1 MVPPILGTEIF
12 RKGWTHIGGR
22 MKKLARGLVKD
33 GIGDK
38 MDKGNLW
45 IVPGFTILVFAGL
58 WTTKLSKIALEES
71 VCRSGSIYDLSGTTL
86 DDDAQRHC
94 QTAKRYYVAPEEPFS
109 YEHRWREE
117 REVKNPEWI
126 LWFWAPIVFVM
137 YVMTRFLWSLL
148 LENQGINFNNVVN
161 ASQNVLMDND
171 GIMEVDTDKL
181 DERIPTIADNFKVAT
196 YSRAFAGFIF
206 FELSLVFA
214 PIVLLMFVLPLMV
227 GAGYRTWGLDV
238 ARAWWDRKEWH
249 GTTLTPVLGAVDE
262 HQQQRLFQRPL
273 RDWERSPP
281 RIPLIPRITYCDYN
295 YVSLG
300 NTHTLTYRCY
310 LDANWHERTALF
322 TWVMLAFL
330 TVVNLGNLM
339 FWLEW
344 AFRMKLKT
352 QRRKWVLRKWL
363 CDKDDFSPWEQD
375 QMNKFAEQFRTGNLL
390 LFYYIEAHTDRVVA
404 SAFCSGLFRLWL
416 QKKKSQWIRAHGGG
430 GGGGGAGGDSPSGYT
445 TPKHGFAGAV
455 PGDYG
460 WNLGSDDMEEGEV
473 SSPASPHYYSAES
486 PSTLPLL
493 QQGQV
498 PHGHH
503 QRHHPP
509 QHHHRLSA
517 SSDNSSTS
525 KSPGDEPK
533 PKFTSTPI
541 DFHPPPSGTSAN
553 AAAAGPNAMAMM
565 ETPKKHRFSQSAQHP
580 QQPQPQDLLY
590 PPGGFHPHP
599 MARRGTNYARNI
611 TKNASSRDPLL
622 MSSSTP
628 SGRKSAGGSASKD
641 KRKREKERERRAQ
654 RGGTLPEDERN
665 GREREDTGGGG
676 RSRCS
681 IM

>member
-1 MVPPILGTEIF
+1 MVAPILGTEIF
-12 RKGWTHIGGR
+12 RKGWLHIGGR
-22 MKKLARGLVKD
+22 LKKLARGLVKD

-58 WTTKLSKIALEES
+58 WTTKLSKLALEES
-71 VCRSGSIYDLSGTTL
+71 VCRSGSIYDLSGTSL

-94 QTAKRYYVAPEEPFS
+94 QTSKRYYVAPEEPFS
-109 YEHRWREE
+109 YEQRWRED

-161 ASQNVLMDND
+161 ASQNVLTDND
-171 GIMEVDTDKL
+171 GIMEVDTEKVE
-181 DERIPTIADNFKVAT
+181 ERAQTIADNFKVAT

-206 FELSLVFA
+206 FEFSLVMA
-214 PIVLLMFVLPLMV
+214 PVALLMFVLPLMV

-249 GTTLTPVLGAVDE
+249 GTTLTPVLGSDE
-262 HQQQRLFQRPL
+262 QHQRMLQRPL

-322 TWVMLAFL
+322 TWVMLGFL
-330 TVVNLGNLM
+330 TLVNVGNLL

-344 AFRMKLKT
+344 AFRMKLKN

-363 CDKDDFSPWEQD
+363 CDKDDFFPWEQPL
-375 QMNKFAEQFRTGNLL
+375 MSKFAEQFRTGNLL

-404 SAFCSGLFRLWL
+404 SAFCAALFRMWL
-416 QKKKSQWIRAHGGG
+416 RKKQSPRLQMHGGG
-430 GGGGGAGGDSPSGYT
+430 VAGGGGAGGGDSPSGYT
-445 TPKHGFAGAV
+445 TPKVGWQAPKPGFIGAV
-455 PGDYG
+455 SNDYG
-460 WNLGSDDMEEGEV
+460 WDPNNDMEVGDG
-473 SSPASPHYYSAES
+473 SSPTSPNQPYYSAGS
-486 PSTLPLL
+486 PSTMEPLL
-493 QQGQV
+493 QQGA
-498 PHGHH
+498 
-503 QRHHPP
+503 
-509 QHHHRLSA
+509 HHHHHHLHHHKRMSA
-517 SSDNSSTS
+517 SSDSSTS
-525 KSPGDEPK
+525 KSPGDSSFAAALKNEPK
-533 PKFTSTPI
+533 PKYTSTPTEG
-541 DFHPPPSGTSAN
+541 HQLSGTSAP
-553 AAAAGPNAMAMM
+553 AGPTAMAMM
-565 ETPKKHRFSQSAQHP
+565 ETPKKHLT
-580 QQPQPQDLLY
+580 QQQILHQQRGNFY
-590 PPGGFHPHP
+590 PSYA
-599 MARRGTNYARNI
+599 MSRRGPNYARNI
-611 TKNASSRDPLL
+611 TKNTSRDPLL
-622 MSSSTP
+622 ASSSP
-628 SGRKSAGGSASKD
+628 SARKSGSASKD

-654 RGGTLPEDERN
+654 RVVPEDERS
-665 GREREDTGGGG
+665 GREREETGAS